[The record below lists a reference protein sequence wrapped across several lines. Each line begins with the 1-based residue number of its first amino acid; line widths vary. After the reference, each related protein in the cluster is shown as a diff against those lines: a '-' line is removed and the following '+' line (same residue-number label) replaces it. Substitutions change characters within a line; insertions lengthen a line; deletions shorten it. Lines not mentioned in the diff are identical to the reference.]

1 MDKQTEKMLNHL
13 IELTT
18 LSENTYIKNR
28 LVEIK
33 NNLKANN
40 DEE

>member
-1 MDKQTEKMLNHL
+1 MDKETEKMLDHL

-28 LVEIK
+28 LIDIK
-33 NNLKANN
+33 NNLKNKQR
-40 DEE
+40 